1 MKTVVVGNSTSV
13 IKGYSVTEEKELR
26 KLLCY
31 TPPASVGFFTG
42 GYAKPRYL
50 ISKTGEFPTGLLSMV
65 LKWCDG
71 NFEIVDNR
79 TKPKIQLGM
88 HVLKLPYKPYA
99 EQIQAVDA
107 CVKVSR
113 GIVSA
118 VTGFGKSLLMALLI
132 HRMQLKTL
140 VIVPNLELKRQ
151 LTESFKEY
159 FGDLTNITIENID
172 SNSLPK
178 HTNYDM
184 LLIDEAHHV
193 AAKTYRDLNKK
204 AWKGIYY
211 RYFFTATPFRSRD
224 EEQILFES
232 IAGDIIYTV
241 SYHDAAE
248 KGHIVR
254 IEPYY
259 ITVPRT
265 VPKGNIKMW
274 ASMYSELVVHNDAR
288 NEIISDLAKNLKAAG
303 KSTLILVK
311 EIAHG
316 EILSSLTNL
325 QFANGKNTDSVDIIK
340 FFNQQKLPAII
351 GTTGVIGEGIDTKPC
366 EYVIIAG
373 LGKSRPAFM
382 QQIGRGIRKF
392 SEKDSC
398 KIIIFKDPSHKWTLA
413 HFREQCKT
421 LREEYGVEPIEI
433 KPSS

>member
-1 MKTVVVGNSTSV
+1 MKTVTVGNSFSS
-13 IKGYSVTEEKELR
+13 ISGYNVTEEKELR

-31 TPPASVGFFTG
+31 TPPPSVGFFSG

-50 ISKTGEFPTGLLSMV
+50 ISKTGEFPTGLLRMV
-65 LKWCDG
+65 LTWCDG
-71 NFEIVDNR
+71 DCTIVDKR
-79 TKPKIQLGM
+79 TRPKIQLGI
-88 HVLKLPYKPYA
+88 HVLKLPYAPYP
-99 EQIQAVDA
+99 EQVQAVDA
-107 CVKVSR
+107 CVNVSR

-132 HRMQLKTL
+132 NRMQLRTL
-140 VIVPNLELKRQ
+140 IIVPNLELKRQ

-172 SNSLPK
+172 SNSLSK

-204 AWKGIYY
+204 AWKNIYH

-232 IAGDIIYTV
+232 IAGDVIYTV
-241 SYHDAAE
+241 SYQDAAS

-265 VPKGNIKMW
+265 LPKGNIKMW
-274 ASMYSELVVHNDAR
+274 ASMYSELVVHNQVR
-288 NEIISDLAKNLKAAG
+288 NEIIADLAKNLKDAG

-316 EILSSLTNL
+316 ENLSKLANL
-325 QFANGKNTDSVDIIK
+325 QFANGKSEDTVDIIK
-340 FFNQQKLPAII
+340 FFNQGKLPVIV
-351 GTTGVIGEGIDTKPC
+351 GTNGVVGEGVDTKPC

-373 LGKSRPAFM
+373 LGKSKNAFM
-382 QQIGRGIRKF
+382 QQVGRGLRKYPG
-392 SEKDSC
+392 KDSC
-398 KIIIFKDPSHKWTLA
+398 KIILLKDLSHKWTAA
-413 HFREQCKT
+413 HFREQVKI
-421 LREEYGVEPIEI
+421 LREEYGVESIEI
-433 KPSS
+433 KLSS